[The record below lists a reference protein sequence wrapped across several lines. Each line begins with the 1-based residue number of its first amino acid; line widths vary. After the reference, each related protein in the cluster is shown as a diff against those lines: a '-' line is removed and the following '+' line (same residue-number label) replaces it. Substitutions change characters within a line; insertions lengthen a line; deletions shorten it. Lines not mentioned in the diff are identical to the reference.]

1 MLTITSILSLFTLL
15 ILASVLFFVAKRI
28 KVPYTV
34 LLVLAGLLII
44 PLAKLP
50 ILRDIFDFLDDA
62 QLTPELLFY
71 IFLPILIFE
80 SGFNMK
86 IRKMID
92 SAWTI
97 GLLSI
102 LGLIIS
108 AFGIAGA
115 LFYALPLVGIDIPFV
130 LALLFGAVISATDPV
145 AVLSLFKEFGAPKR
159 LTMIFEGESLFN
171 DGTAVAL
178 FMVVLAVATSG
189 FEGVTTVLDGTLLF
203 GGMLLFGIVFG
214 LMVAGAFSGLL
225 RLVKSNEFVS
235 VTILI
240 VSAHVTFILA
250 ELINDEG
257 LLGLPIH
264 VSPIIAATV
273 SSLFLGNYS
282 RHILS
287 AKTDQYLGKFV
298 EHTAFIANSLVFIL
312 AGMLFAGSGV
322 DFQALWLPIIV
333 TVLIVMAVRAL
344 SVYLIVTPINVLS
357 KKERMPWGW
366 AALLSW
372 GSLRGALAI
381 IVILLVPDDLAI
393 AGWTYAYSPKEFILA
408 LTIGCIL
415 ATLFIKAPLMGK
427 MMGRLKIDKPEP
439 LDTAYDTDLGMY
451 YLLTE
456 QDRLTLH
463 KTRGFVADEYY
474 NDVRTHLEDRIN
486 QTLRE
491 RALIVEEH
499 GPGVLEQSIRMM
511 AIQIE
516 RTVLRQLFI
525 NREVAE
531 DVYRRLIRKLNHQ
544 EEKIE
549 IAEYDLINPST
560 SRDRKDVFDTLVAS
574 MQHLFSLFSPR
585 KVSIPEQTLQYYR
598 AQMIM
603 ARKTVKVLDTMQH
616 EHEQPVFNEDAFEKV
631 RNVYD
636 AFRKQNAKK
645 MDAVVANHAEEL
657 AGYLASL
664 AQRSIRASGGRALDF
679 LETKGLATESVS
691 ENIEHKYLVR
701 W

>member
-1 MLTITSILSLFTLL
+1 MLTITSVLSLFTLL
-15 ILASVLFFVAKRI
+15 VLASVLFFVAKRI

-50 ILRDIFDFLDDA
+50 ILRDIFGFLDDA

-145 AVLSLFKEFGAPKR
+145 AVLSIFKEFGAPKR

-189 FEGVTTVLDGTLLF
+189 FEGMTTVLDGTLLF
-203 GGMLLFGIVFG
+203 GSMLLFGIIFG

-257 LLGLPIH
+257 LIGLPIH

-393 AGWTYAYSPKEFILA
+393 AGWTYGYSPKEFILA

-427 MMGRLKIDKPEP
+427 MMGQLKVDKPEP
-439 LDTAYDTDLGMY
+439 LDTAYGTDLGMY

-463 KTRGFVADEYY
+463 RTRGFVADEYY
-474 NDVRTHLEDRIN
+474 SDVRTHLEDRIN

-491 RALIVEEH
+491 RALIVEEY
-499 GPGVLEQSIRMM
+499 GKDVLEQSIRMM

-516 RTVLRQLFI
+516 RAVLKQLFI

-531 DVYRRLIRKLNHQ
+531 NVYRRLIRKLNYQ

-549 IAEYDLINPST
+549 IAEYNLINPSM

-574 MQHLFSLFSPR
+574 TQHLFSLFFPR
-585 KVSIPEQTLQYYR
+585 KVSTPEQTLQYYR

-616 EHEQPVFNEDAFEKV
+616 EHEQPVFNEGAFEKV

-636 AFRKQNAKK
+636 TFRKQNAKK

>member
-28 KVPYTV
+28 KLPYTV

-225 RLVKSNEFVS
+225 RLVKSSEFVS

-381 IVILLVPDDLAI
+381 IVILLVPDDLAV

-474 NDVRTHLEDRIN
+474 SDVRTHLEDRIN

-491 RALIVEEH
+491 RALIVEEY
-499 GPGVLEQSIRMM
+499 GQGVLEQSIRMM

-516 RTVLRQLFI
+516 RAVLKQLFI

-531 DVYRRLIRKLNHQ
+531 DVYRRLIRKLNYQ

-574 MQHLFSLFSPR
+574 MQHLFSLFSSR
-585 KVSIPEQTLQYYR
+585 KVSISEQTLQYYR

-603 ARKTVKVLDTMQH
+603 ARKTVKVLDAMQH
-616 EHEQPVFNEDAFEKV
+616 EHEQPVFNEGAFEKV

-679 LETKGLATESVS
+679 LETKGLVTESVS

>member
-574 MQHLFSLFSPR
+574 IQHLFSLFSPR

>member
-15 ILASVLFFVAKRI
+15 VLASVLFFVAKRI

-50 ILRDIFDFLDDA
+50 ILRDVFDFLDDA

-115 LFYALPLVGIDIPFV
+115 LFYALPFVGIDIPFV

-189 FEGVTTVLDGTLLF
+189 FEGVATVLDGALLF

-393 AGWTYAYSPKEFILA
+393 AGWTYEYSPKEFILA

-439 LDTAYDTDLGMY
+439 LETAYDTDLGMY

-463 KTRGFVADEYY
+463 RTRGFVDDEYY
-474 NDVRTHLEDRIN
+474 SDVRTHLEDRIN

-491 RALIVEEH
+491 RALIVEEY
-499 GPGVLEQSIRMM
+499 GQGVLEQSIRMM

-549 IAEYDLINPST
+549 IAEHDLINPSM

-574 MQHLFSLFSPR
+574 IQHLFSLFSHR
-585 KVSIPEQTLQYYR
+585 KVSVSEQTLQYYR

-664 AQRSIRASGGRALDF
+664 AQRSIRASGGRALDY
-679 LETKGLATESVS
+679 LETKGLVTESVS

>member
-115 LFYALPLVGIDIPFV
+115 LFYTLPFVGIDIPFV

-333 TVLIVMAVRAL
+333 TVLIVMAVRAI

-381 IVILLVPDDLAI
+381 IVILLVPDDLAV

-427 MMGRLKIDKPEP
+427 IMGRLKIDKPEP

-474 NDVRTHLEDRIN
+474 SDVRTHLEDRIN

-491 RALIVEEH
+491 RALIVEEY
-499 GPGVLEQSIRMM
+499 GQGVLEQSIRMM

-531 DVYRRLIRKLNHQ
+531 DVYRRLIRKLNYQ

-574 MQHLFSLFSPR
+574 MQRLFSLFSPR
-585 KVSIPEQTLQYYR
+585 KVSISEQTLQYYR

-603 ARKTVKVLDTMQH
+603 ARKTVKVLDAMQH

-636 AFRKQNAKK
+636 AFRKQSAEK
-645 MDAVVANHAEEL
+645 MDTVVANHAEEL

-679 LETKGLATESVS
+679 LETKGLVTESVS

>member
-28 KVPYTV
+28 KLPYTV

-130 LALLFGAVISATDPV
+130 LALLFGSVISATDPV

-189 FEGVTTVLDGTLLF
+189 FEGATTVLDGTLLF

-287 AKTDQYLGKFV
+287 AKTDQYLGKFI

-381 IVILLVPDDLAI
+381 IVILLVPDDLTV

-427 MMGRLKIDKPEP
+427 MMARLKIDKPEP

-474 NDVRTHLEDRIN
+474 SDVRTHLEDRIS

-491 RALIVEEH
+491 RALIVEEY
-499 GPGVLEQSIRMM
+499 GQGVLEQSIRMM

-516 RTVLRQLFI
+516 RAVLKQLFI
-525 NREVAE
+525 NSEVAE
-531 DVYRRLIRKLNHQ
+531 DVYRRLIRKLNYQ

-574 MQHLFSLFSPR
+574 MQHLFSLFSSR
-585 KVSIPEQTLQYYR
+585 KVSISEQTLQYYR

-603 ARKTVKVLDTMQH
+603 ARKTVKVLDAMQH
-616 EHEQPVFNEDAFEKV
+616 EHEQPVFNEGAFEKV

-664 AQRSIRASGGRALDF
+664 AQRSIRSSGGRALDF
-679 LETKGLATESVS
+679 LETKGLVTESVS

>member
-28 KVPYTV
+28 KLPYTV

-574 MQHLFSLFSPR
+574 IQHLFSLFSPR

>member
-28 KVPYTV
+28 KLPYTV

-115 LFYALPLVGIDIPFV
+115 LFYTLPFVGIDIPFV

-189 FEGVTTVLDGTLLF
+189 FDGVTTVLDGALLF

-225 RLVKSNEFVS
+225 RLVKSNEFVA

-333 TVLIVMAVRAL
+333 TVLVVMAVRAI

-427 MMGRLKIDKPEP
+427 IMGRLKIDKPEP

-463 KTRGFVADEYY
+463 RTRGFVADEYY
-474 NDVRTHLEDRIN
+474 SDVRTHLEDRIN

-491 RALIVEEH
+491 RALIVEEY
-499 GPGVLEQSIRMM
+499 GQGVLEQSIRMM

-516 RTVLRQLFI
+516 RTVLKQLFI
-525 NREVAE
+525 NREVSE
-531 DVYRRLIRKLNHQ
+531 DVYRRLIRKLNYQ

-549 IAEYDLINPST
+549 IAEHDLINPST

-574 MQHLFSLFSPR
+574 IQHLFSLFSPR
-585 KVSIPEQTLQYYR
+585 KVSVSEQTLQYYR

>member
-15 ILASVLFFVAKRI
+15 ILASVLFFAAKRI
-28 KVPYTV
+28 KIPYTV
-34 LLVLAGLLII
+34 LLVLVGLLII

-50 ILRDIFDFLDDA
+50 FLRDIFGFLDDA

-80 SGFNMK
+80 SGFNMN

-92 SAWTI
+92 SSWTI

-102 LGLIIS
+102 VGLIIS
-108 AFGIAGA
+108 AFGIATL
-115 LFYALPLVGIDIPFV
+115 LFFLLPFVGIQIPFI
-130 LALLFGAVISATDPV
+130 LALLFGSVISATDPV

-189 FEGVTTVLDGTLLF
+189 FEGTATVFDGVMLF
-203 GGMLLFGIVFG
+203 GGMLLFGILFG
-214 LMVAGAFSGLL
+214 LLIAGLFSALL
-225 RLVKSNEFVS
+225 RFVKANEFVA

-250 ELINDEG
+250 ELINHEG
-257 LLGLPIH
+257 LFGLPVH

-287 AKTDQYLGKFV
+287 AKTDNYLGKFV
-298 EHTAFIANSLVFIL
+298 EHTSFIANSLVFIL
-312 AGMLFAGSGV
+312 AGMLFASSNV
-322 DFQALWLPIIV
+322 DFEALWVPILV
-333 TVLIVMAVRAL
+333 TVLVVMVVRAV
-344 SVYLIVTPINVLS
+344 SVYAVVLPINAFS
-357 KKERMPWGW
+357 KKEHMPASWT
-366 AALLSW
+366 ALLSW

-381 IVILLVPDDLAI
+381 IVILLIPDNLTVPE
-393 AGWTYAYSPKEFILA
+393 WPYEYSPKEFILA

-427 MMGRLKIDKPEP
+427 VMSWLKIDKPDP
-439 LDTAYDTDLGMY
+439 LETAYNIDLGMY

-474 NDVRTHLEDRIN
+474 EDVRTHLLERIE

-491 RALIVEEH
+491 RKAVVDEYGRDI
-499 GPGVLEQSIRMM
+499 LEQSIRMM

-516 RTVLRQLFI
+516 RTVLKQLFI
-525 NREVAE
+525 NREVTE
-531 DVYRRLIRKLNHQ
+531 VVYRKLIRKLNHQ
-544 EEKIE
+544 TEKIE
-549 IAEYDLINPST
+549 AAEHDLINPSI
-560 SRDRKDVFDTLVAS
+560 SRDRKDVFDVLVAS
-574 MQHLFSLFSPR
+574 VQRPFTALFSG
-585 KVSIPEQTLQYYR
+585 KVGAPEQTLQYYR

-603 ARKTVKVLDTMQH
+603 ARKTVKVLDTMQL
-616 EHEQPVFNEDAFEKV
+616 EHERPVFAEAPFKKV
-631 RNVYD
+631 RNIYD
-636 AFRKQNAKK
+636 TYRRQSAGK
-645 MDAVVANHAEEL
+645 MDEVVATNGDEL
-657 AGYLASL
+657 AGYLATL

-679 LETKGLATESVS
+679 LETKGLVAESVS
-691 ENIEHKYLVR
+691 ESIEHKYLVR

>member
-15 ILASVLFFVAKRI
+15 VLASVLFFVAKRI

-50 ILRDIFDFLDDA
+50 ILRDVFDFLDDA

-115 LFYALPLVGIDIPFV
+115 LFYALPFVGIDIPFV

-189 FEGVTTVLDGTLLF
+189 FEGVATVLDGALLF

-393 AGWTYAYSPKEFILA
+393 AGWTYEYSPKEFILA

-439 LDTAYDTDLGMY
+439 LETAYDTDLGMY

-463 KTRGFVADEYY
+463 RTRGFVDDEYY
-474 NDVRTHLEDRIN
+474 SDVRTHLEDRIN

-491 RALIVEEH
+491 RALIVEEY
-499 GPGVLEQSIRMM
+499 GQGVLEQSIRMM

-549 IAEYDLINPST
+549 IAEHDLINPSM

-574 MQHLFSLFSPR
+574 IQHLFSLFSPR
-585 KVSIPEQTLQYYR
+585 KVSVPEQTLQYYR

-679 LETKGLATESVS
+679 LETKGLVTESVS

>member
-1 MLTITSILSLFTLL
+1 MLTINSVLSLFVLL
-15 ILASVLFFVAKRI
+15 ILASALFFVARRI

-34 LLVLAGLLII
+34 LLVLAGLII
-44 PLAKLP
+44 APLSQLP
-50 ILRDIFDFLDDA
+50 VLRDYFGFLDDA

-80 SGFNMK
+80 SGFNMN

-92 SAWTI
+92 SSWTI
-97 GLLSI
+97 GLLAI
-102 LGLIIS
+102 VGLLIS
-108 AFGIAGA
+108 AFGIAFA
-115 LFYALPLVGIDIPFV
+115 LFFILPLVGVEIPFI
-130 LALLFGAVISATDPV
+130 LALLFGAVISSTDPV

-178 FMVVLAVATSG
+178 FMVVLAVATAG
-189 FEGVTTVLDGTLLF
+189 FHGGSTVLEGVLLF
-203 GGMLLFGIVFG
+203 GGMLVFGVLFGLIMAA
-214 LMVAGAFSGLL
+214 LFSVVL
-225 RLVKSNEFVS
+225 RAVKSNEFVA
-235 VTILI
+235 VTVLI

-250 ELINDEG
+250 ELMNEHG
-257 LLGLPIH
+257 LFGLPIH

-273 SSLFLGNYS
+273 ASLFLGNYS

-312 AGMLFAGSGV
+312 AGMLFVNSNV
-322 DFQALWLPIIV
+322 DFGQLWLPILI
-333 TVLIVMAVRAL
+333 TVLVVMVFRAV
-344 SVYLIVTPINVLS
+344 SVYAVTIPLNLAS
-357 KKERMPWGW
+357 KKERMPASWQ
-366 AALLSW
+366 ALLSW

-381 IVILLVPDDLAI
+381 IIVLLIPDDLTVQ
-393 AGWTYAYSPKEFILA
+393 GWEYAYSPKEFILA

-427 MMGRLKIDKPEP
+427 VMSWLKVDVPDP
-439 LDTAYDTDLGMY
+439 LQLAYESDLGMY

-463 KTRGFVADEYY
+463 RTRGFVADEYY
-474 NDVRTHLEDRIN
+474 ADVRSHLQERIA
-486 QTLRE
+486 QTQDE
-491 RALIVEEH
+491 RDQLAVLY
-499 GPGVLEQSIRMM
+499 GKDPLEQSIRMM

-516 RTVLRQLFI
+516 RTVLKQLFI
-525 NREVAE
+525 NREITE
-531 DVYRRLIRKLNHQ
+531 FVYRKLIRKLNHQ

-549 IAEYDLINPST
+549 RAEHESINPSI
-560 SRDRKDVFDTLVAS
+560 SRDRKDIFDTLVESVQRPLAY
-574 MQHLFSLFSPR
+574 LAAR
-585 KVSIPEQTLQYYR
+585 KLNAAEQTLQYYR

-603 ARKTVKVLDTMQH
+603 ARKTVKVLTVMQS
-616 EHEQPVFNEDAFEKV
+616 EHERPVFDEAAFSKV
-631 RNVYD
+631 HDIYEE
-636 AFRKQNAKK
+636 FRKQNAQK
-645 MDAVVANHAEEL
+645 MDTIMLDHKDILGA
-657 AGYLASL
+657 YLANL

-679 LETKGLATESVS
+679 LQTKGIATELVS
-691 ENIEHKYLVR
+691 EEIEHRYSVR